1 MFTYIKAKNFKSL
14 KNLEFNLNKT
24 KHETNKLIAIYG
36 ENGSGKTNLV
46 ELFKFLQQLIISRMF
61 DVKFNMLPKDFFDL
75 KEKIMDNT
83 PIDMQ
88 PIWRLTVNLEEYRT
102 INEKED
108 TEIEY
113 GFKINDKEGFY
124 SIKFN
129 TEIIE
134 EKLYYFVNKQKG
146 YYFKLYKDGKRIIK
160 KLNKNI
166 FTNEKYNMELEENIE
181 KYWGKYS
188 FLSLLAFEENEKNW
202 EYVNNNISKKL
213 FDIIDKLLSMTIHV
227 NKWYLKIIPDNLMKK
242 NVLFDLKSDTV
253 SKNQISEIKRYEK
266 ILNIFFKQAYADIK
280 SVKYNIEEKED
291 KIKYKLYF
299 NKMIGGTLRSIPVEL
314 ESEGTK
320 RIIDE
325 FDTLIG
331 AIMGETVV
339 IDEIDNGIHDLLM
352 KNIILSIKDEITGQL
367 IITTHNT
374 LLLEVLPKDCI
385 YILSA
390 DYEGNKNINS
400 LKEYGM
406 KIQKNHNARDLYFK
420 GLFGG
425 IPTTSYVDFEEIKY
439 VLDDLEDKEETTND
453 EKTELL

>member
-14 KNLEFNLNKT
+14 KNIEFNLNRT
-24 KHETNKLIAIYG
+24 KLETNKFIAIYG

-46 ELFKFLQQLIISRMF
+46 ELFKFLQQLTVSRLI
-61 DVKFNMLPKDFFDL
+61 DVKLNMLPKAFFDL
-75 KEKIMDNT
+75 KEKMIDST

-88 PIWRLTVNLEEYRT
+88 PIWQLSLNLEEYRM
-102 INEKED
+102 INEKDD

-113 GFKINDKEGFY
+113 GFKINNKEGFY

-129 TEIIE
+129 TEIVE

-146 YYFKLYKDGKRIIK
+146 YYFKLSKNDKNIVK
-160 KLNKNI
+160 ELNKNI
-166 FTNEKYNMELEENIE
+166 FMNEKYNEELKDNIE

-188 FLSLLAFEENEKNW
+188 FLSLLVFEEKEKNK
-202 EYVNNNISKKL
+202 EYVNNNISTKL
-213 FDIIDKLLSMTIHV
+213 FEITNKLMTMTIHV
-227 NKWYLKIIPDNLMKK
+227 NKWYLKFMPDNYMKK
-242 NVLFDLKSDTV
+242 TVLADLKSGTI
-253 SKNQISEIKRYEK
+253 SKNKINEIEKYEN
-266 ILNIFFKQAYADIK
+266 ILNIFFSQAYADIK
-280 SVKYNIEEKED
+280 SVKYVIEEKDD

-299 NKMIGGTLRSIPVEL
+299 NKMIGGNLKAIPIEF

-320 RIIDE
+320 KIIEE
-325 FDTLIG
+325 FNSLIG

-374 LLLEVLPKDCI
+374 LLLEILPKECI
-385 YILSA
+385 YILST

-400 LKEYGM
+400 IREYGIT
-406 KIQKNHNARDLYFK
+406 IQKNHNARDLYFK
-420 GLFGG
+420 GMFGG

-439 VLDDLEDKEETTND
+439 VLEDLDNKEEKNNGIET
-453 EKTELL
+453 

>member
-14 KNLEFNLNKT
+14 KNIEINLNKT
-24 KHETNKLIAIYG
+24 KDKTNNFIAIYG

-46 ELFKFLQQLIISRMF
+46 ELFKFLQQITISRII
-61 DVKFNMLPKDFFDL
+61 DVKLNMLPKEFFEL
-75 KEKIMDNT
+75 KEKMLDDT
-83 PIDMQ
+83 PLDMKPLWQ
-88 PIWRLTVNLEEYRT
+88 LSLNLEEYRM

-129 TEIIE
+129 TEIVE
-134 EKLYYFVNKQKG
+134 EKLYYLVNKQNG
-146 YYFKLYKDGKRIIK
+146 YYYQISKHDKEIVKE
-160 KLNKNI
+160 LNNSVFI
-166 FTNEKYNMELEENIE
+166 NEKYNKELEENIE

-188 FLSLLAFEENEKNW
+188 FLSLLTFESKDKNE
-202 EYVNNNISKKL
+202 EYVNNNISSKM
-213 FDIIDKLLSMTIHV
+213 FGIIEELVSMTIHV
-227 NKWYLKIIPDNLMKK
+227 NKWFFKFVPDNYMKK
-242 NVLFDLKSDTV
+242 TVLADLKSGIV
-253 SKNQISEIKRYEK
+253 SKDKINEIKKYENV
-266 ILNIFFKQAYADIK
+266 LNIFFTQAYADIK
-280 SVKYNIEEKED
+280 SVKYIIEEIEG

-299 NKMIGGTLRSIPVEL
+299 NKMIGGNLKSIPVEL

-320 RIIDE
+320 KIIEE

-331 AIMGETVV
+331 AIMGETVI

-374 LLLEVLPKDCI
+374 LLLEILPKECI
-385 YILSA
+385 YILSV
-390 DYEGNKNINS
+390 DYEGNKNINTI
-400 LKEYGM
+400 KEYGI

-425 IPTTSYVDFEEIKY
+425 IPTTTYVDFEEIKY
-439 VLDDLEDKEETTND
+439 VLEDLNAEEVKTNGEET
-453 EKTELL
+453 

>member
-14 KNLEFNLNKT
+14 KNIEFNLNRTKSKT
-24 KHETNKLIAIYG
+24 NNFIAIYG

-46 ELFKFLQQLIISRMF
+46 ELFKFLQQVTISRTI
-61 DVKFNMLPKDFFDL
+61 DVKLNMLPKEFFEL
-75 KEKIMDNT
+75 KEKMLDNT
-83 PIDMQ
+83 PVDMKPLWQ
-88 PIWRLTVNLEEYRT
+88 LSLNLEEYRM

-129 TEIIE
+129 TEIVE
-134 EKLYYFVNKQKG
+134 EKLYYFANKQKG
-146 YYFKLYKDGKRIIK
+146 YYFQLSKDEKGIIK
-160 KLNKNI
+160 NLNNSI
-166 FTNEKYNMELEENIE
+166 FINEKYNKELEENIE

-188 FLSLLAFEENEKNW
+188 FLSLLTFESKDKNE
-202 EYVNNNISKKL
+202 EYVNNNISSKM
-213 FDIIDKLLSMTIHV
+213 FDIIDKLVSMTIHV
-227 NKWYLKIIPDNLMKK
+227 NKWFLKFVPDNYMK
-242 NVLFDLKSDTV
+242 NTVLADLKSGII
-253 SKNQISEIKRYEK
+253 SKEKINEIKKYENV
-266 ILNIFFKQAYADIK
+266 LNIFFTQAYADIK
-280 SVKYNIEEKED
+280 SVKYAIEEKDE

-299 NKMIGGTLRSIPVEL
+299 NKMIGGNLKSIPIEL

-320 RIIDE
+320 KIIEE

-374 LLLEVLPKDCI
+374 LLLEILPKECI
-385 YILSA
+385 YILSV
-390 DYEGNKNINS
+390 DYEGNKNINTI
-400 LKEYGM
+400 KEYGI

-420 GLFGG
+420 GVFGG
-425 IPTTSYVDFEEIKY
+425 VPTTTYVDFEEIKY
-439 VLDDLEDKEETTND
+439 VLEDSKDKEVETNG
-453 EKTELL
+453 EEA

>member
-14 KNLEFNLNKT
+14 KNIEFNLNRT
-24 KHETNKLIAIYG
+24 KHETNKFIAIYG

-46 ELFKFLQQLIISRMF
+46 ELFKFLQQLTVSRLI
-61 DVKFNMLPKDFFDL
+61 DVKLNMLPKAFFDL
-75 KEKIMDNT
+75 KEKMIDST

-88 PIWRLTVNLEEYRT
+88 PIWQLSLNLEEYRM
-102 INEKED
+102 INEKDD

-113 GFKINDKEGFY
+113 GFKINNKEGFY

-129 TEIIE
+129 TEIVE

-146 YYFKLYKDGKRIIK
+146 YYFKLSKNDKNIVK
-160 KLNKNI
+160 ELNKNI
-166 FTNEKYNMELEENIE
+166 FMNEKYNEELKDNIE

-188 FLSLLAFEENEKNW
+188 FLSLLVFEEKEKNK
-202 EYVNNNISKKL
+202 EYVNNNISTKL
-213 FDIIDKLLSMTIHV
+213 FEITNKLMTMTIHV
-227 NKWYLKIIPDNLMKK
+227 NKWYLKFMPDNYMKK
-242 NVLFDLKSDTV
+242 TVLADLKSGTI
-253 SKNQISEIKRYEK
+253 SKNKINEIEKYEN
-266 ILNIFFKQAYADIK
+266 ILNIFFSQAYADIK
-280 SVKYNIEEKED
+280 SVKYVIEEKDD

-299 NKMIGGTLRSIPVEL
+299 NKMIGGNLKAIPIEF

-320 RIIDE
+320 KIIEE
-325 FDTLIG
+325 FNSLIG

-374 LLLEVLPKDCI
+374 LLLEILPKECI
-385 YILSA
+385 YILST

-400 LKEYGM
+400 IREYGIT
-406 KIQKNHNARDLYFK
+406 IQKNHNARDLYFK
-420 GLFGG
+420 GMFGG

-439 VLDDLEDKEETTND
+439 VLEDLDNKEEKNNGIET
-453 EKTELL
+453 